1 MSREESRYLASVGEE
16 AKNYLRE
23 LKEYKTKEEKKAF
36 RLAYKIRIRD
46 MKRKAAKLEGAERRL
61 TEKAIRLLTFKT
73 VLINV
78 FNR

>member
-1 MSREESRYLASVGEE
+1 MAREESRYLASAGEE
-16 AKNYLRE
+16 AKKYLRE

-36 RLAYKIRIRD
+36 GLAYKIRIRD
-46 MKRKAAKLEGAERRL
+46 MKRKAAKLEGREREL
-61 TEKAIRLLTFKT
+61 TEKAIHRLVFKT

>member
-1 MSREESRYLASVGEE
+1 MPREERRYLVSAGEE